1 MNELVQQICS
11 RTGISQDQAQT
22 AVKTTVDFIKQRLP
36 APVSSQLDNMVS
48 QGGGGNMPGMQQQA
62 QQSMGDFGQSF
73 GGTD

>member
-11 RTGISQDQAQT
+11 RTGIAQDQAQT
-22 AVKTTVDFIKQRLP
+22 AVKTTVDFLKQRLP

-48 QGGGGNMPGMQQQA
+48 QGGGNKPGMQQQA